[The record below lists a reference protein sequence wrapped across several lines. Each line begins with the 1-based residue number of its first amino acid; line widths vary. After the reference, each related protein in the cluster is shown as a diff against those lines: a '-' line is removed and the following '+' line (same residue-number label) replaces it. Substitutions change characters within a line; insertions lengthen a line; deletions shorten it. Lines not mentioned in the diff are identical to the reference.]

1 MAYLCN
7 LDAGLLAD
15 LMKLIRV
22 DAGFTD
28 NDIAVRLGREQ
39 EKERLWDKQDGRQ
52 AQREVEGPSGSE
64 KNLHEGGAVGGAHQ
78 RSRRLPQDTNGS
90 QQNQ

>member
-1 MAYLCN
+1 MAYLGN

-28 NDIAVRLGREQ
+28 NDIAVRLGWEQ
-39 EKERLWDKQDGRQ
+39 EKERLWDKQDSRQ
-52 AQREVEGPSGSE
+52 AQREVEGPGGSE
-64 KNLHEGGAVGGAHQ
+64 KNLHEGGAVGGAPSAGPPPTARH
-78 RSRRLPQDTNGS
+78 
-90 QQNQ
+90 